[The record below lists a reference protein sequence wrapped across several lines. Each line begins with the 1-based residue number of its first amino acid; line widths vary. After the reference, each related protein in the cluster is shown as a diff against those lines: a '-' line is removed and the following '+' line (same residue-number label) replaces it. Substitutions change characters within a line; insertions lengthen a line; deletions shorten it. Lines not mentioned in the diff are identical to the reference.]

1 MAQKNVPKNA
11 QDLATSVRA
20 RLLNIAKA
28 EQTDFN
34 AVLVR
39 YALERFLYRLG
50 QSAHADYFVLKGAM
64 LFNLWYAM
72 PHRPTRD
79 VDLLGFGASDLK
91 SIAQT
96 FREIVSVAAA
106 DGMVFDPASVVVDEI
121 RKNAGYAGARVL
133 VSAELARARCKVQVD
148 IGFGDAVTPGPVHA
162 TYPVLLADFA
172 APKLRTYPMYTVV
185 AEKLHA
191 MVLLGMTNSRV
202 KDYLDVWILLEREEL
217 DITVLA
223 TAIAATFKRR
233 ATAVPTTLPIGL
245 SDEFANDASRL
256 ALWAAFLR
264 KNDLA
269 AAPLGEVVTALRD
282 KLQPALAH
290 AARAGG
296 V

>member
-1 MAQKNVPKNA
+1 MAPKNV
-11 QDLATSVRA
+11 QDLAASVRA

-50 QSAHADYFVLKGAM
+50 QSAHADHFVLKGAM

-79 VDLLGFGASDLK
+79 VDLLGFGPSDLE
-91 SIAQT
+91 SIGQT

-106 DGMVFDPASVVVDEI
+106 DGMVFDPASVVVEEI

-148 IGFGDAVTPGPVHA
+148 IGFGDAVTPGPVDA
-162 TYPVLLADFA
+162 IYPVLLADFA
-172 APKLRTYPMYTVV
+172 APQLRTYPVYTVV

-202 KDYLDVWILLEREEL
+202 KDYLDVWILLERETL
-217 DITVLA
+217 DTTVLT

-233 ATAVPTTLPIGL
+233 STPVPTALPIGL
-245 SDEFANDASRL
+245 SDEFANDASRQ

-269 AAPLGEVVTALRD
+269 AVPLGDVVTALRD
-282 KLQPALAH
+282 TLLPALVQ
-290 AARAGG
+290 AALLVGD
-296 V
+296 